1 MKRVLGAA
9 LLSAFALCGCDSR
22 NANAA
27 DEAQNPASVQQ
38 LQGEVNAVKA
48 EHGQIM
54 NDHKVIVQDH
64 EKLCRNIRI

>member
-27 DEAQNPASVQQ
+27 DEAQNPAPVQQ
-38 LQGEVNAVKA
+38 LQGEVNA
-48 EHGQIM
+48 ECYQ
-54 NDHKVIVQDH
+54 
-64 EKLCRNIRI
+64 L

>member
-27 DEAQNPASVQQ
+27 DEAQNPAPVQQ

-64 EKLCRNIRI
+64 EKLCGNIRI